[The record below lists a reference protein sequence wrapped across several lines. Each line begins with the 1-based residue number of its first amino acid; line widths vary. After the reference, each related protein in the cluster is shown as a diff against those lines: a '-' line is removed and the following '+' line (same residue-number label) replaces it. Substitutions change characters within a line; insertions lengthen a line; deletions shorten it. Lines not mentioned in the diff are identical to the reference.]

1 MRRQRD
7 QDPARPAASP
17 DGAGVVRLSPRRRSF
32 DAVPS
37 SQRPKSCA
45 SSPPLRCLAGHG
57 PPCTTGDDRLRR
69 LAEPCP
75 LLPAGPQPREQ
86 RHLQGLREDFLRDYA
101 RLNPRPDAISVPTG
115 SAPLGSRA
123 AYPMQSSPWVHCP
136 AIVQPHRVSGL
147 MRCTPPP
154 FHARPAVPA
163 QPRRPQWPDLRTTV
177 SIDEKTRPQGIV
189 GSCWREWDIT
199 PRDLTPCF
207 CSGLSLLCCG
217 IPGSDWNGC
226 RSTL

>member
-123 AYPMQSSPWVHCP
+123 AYPMQSSPLGSLPSDRAASPSVRSDEVH
-136 AIVQPHRVSGL
+136 S
-147 MRCTPPP
+147 TPLP
-154 FHARPAVPA
+154 RPACRPGPA
-163 QPRRPQWPDLRTTV
+163 APSAVARSADHSVNRRENSAAGHCGELLARMGYYPTGLNALLLQ
-177 SIDEKTRPQGIV
+177 RP
-189 GSCWREWDIT
+189 
-199 PRDLTPCF
+199 
-207 CSGLSLLCCG
+207 
-217 IPGSDWNGC
+217 
-226 RSTL
+226 